1 MSPLFQYTEVQQA
14 LEGHRPATSPE
25 WFVWSSLFM
34 KDDSTLYPSRVHL
47 RAMARLQHIHQE
59 INSGRCPSVR
69 DLAECAERNSRTIKR
84 DLKALRED
92 FNAPLVYDRQRKGFK
107 YADPGWQLPPV
118 RFSEGELL
126 AFFTAHHLMQALAQ
140 KPEAALLRSA
150 LAKLAAFLP
159 EQVTFNP
166 NMISAALTFE
176 SIPHVLVEPNM
187 LQTLTCAAIE
197 QRTVSIQYHSQF
209 RDTLTERQIDVL
221 RLHNFA
227 GDWYAIAFDHLRQ
240 DIRDF
245 HVGRIRHLRTTEEFF
260 DPPSCWDAG
269 AHMRR
274 GFFMMRGGRLTTVS
288 LVFDAYQARWIRER
302 QTFHVDEQRE
312 ELPAGGLRLSF
323 PVGRNGLEAVARFCL
338 AYAGHCRAE
347 KPAVLRQMVRDR
359 LQDGL
364 AQHQEG

>member
-1 MSPLFQYTEVQQA
+1 MQDHP
-14 LEGHRPATSPE
+14 TSH
-25 WFVWSSLFM
+25 L
-34 KDDSTLYPSRVHL
+34 LRVHM
-47 RAMARLQHIHQE
+47 RALVRLQRIHEE
-59 INSGRCPSVR
+59 INSGRCPSVHA
-69 DLAECAERNSRTIKR
+69 LAESVERNPRTIKR

-92 FNAPLVYDRQRKGFK
+92 FNAPLVYDRQRKGFR
-107 YADPGWQLPPV
+107 YVEPGWQLPPV

-126 AFFTAHHLMQALAQ
+126 AFFTAHHVMQALAQ
-140 KPEAALLRSA
+140 KPEAALLRDA

-166 NMISAALTFE
+166 NMISAALTFQ
-176 SIPHVLVEPNM
+176 SMPHVLVEPYM
-187 LQTLTCAAIE
+187 LQTLTRAAIE

-209 RDTLTERQIDVL
+209 RDALTERQVDVL

-245 HVGRIRHLRTTEEFF
+245 HVGRIKHLHTTEEFF
-260 DPPSCWDAG
+260 TPPPSWDAD

-312 ELPAGGLRLSF
+312 ELPDGGLRLSF

-338 AYAGHCRAE
+338 TYAGHCRAE
-347 KPAVLRQMVRDR
+347 KPAALRKLIRER
-359 LQDGL
+359 LQQGL
-364 AQHQEG
+364 AQHGEE